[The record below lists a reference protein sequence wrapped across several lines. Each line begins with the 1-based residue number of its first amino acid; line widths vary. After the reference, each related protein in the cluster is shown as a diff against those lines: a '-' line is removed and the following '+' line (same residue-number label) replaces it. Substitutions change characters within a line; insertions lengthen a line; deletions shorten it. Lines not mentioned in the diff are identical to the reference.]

1 MTSRSDLWGR
11 AGAASRGLAVLALLL
26 AAPMPARAAEP
37 AAGAQADP
45 VASAE
50 APPAAQTVLIGYLRR
65 AEPGSAVSR
74 LQLPA
79 ENNGEAG
86 ALAGIDDDNV
96 TGEFLGQ
103 TFKLISR
110 RLKAGDDAGQAIAE
124 LAAQGVKFVIVDLP
138 AGQVVAAAD
147 SPAAAN
153 LLIFNIGAPDEVLRE
168 DFCRA
173 NVVHVAPSRAMLA
186 DALAQYLIW
195 KKWTKWFLVTGSH
208 PEDKLWAD
216 ALKRAGVR
224 FGAKFVEERIFEDKG
239 GARRSDSG
247 VALVQKQIPAFTQG
261 APAYDVLI
269 AADESA
275 VFADYLPYR
284 TWDPR
289 PVAGSAGLVPTSW
302 AASNEQWGA
311 TQLQQRFERRF
322 NRFMSPLDMNGWT
335 AARMIGEAAA
345 HDAAGDAAAMKA
357 YLLSKDFA
365 LAAFKGQKLTL
376 RDWNLQLRQP
386 ILLSDGRNVVSVSPQ
401 EGFMHQFSEL
411 DTLGFDRPE
420 SRCRLK

>member
-1 MTSRSDLWGR
+1 LERNQSWRRGC
-11 AGAASRGLAVLALLL
+11 GAALL
-26 AAPMPARAAEP
+26 AALLSFVP
-37 AAGAQADP
+37 AAAQP
-45 VASAE
+45 VQDVSGAE
-50 APPAAQTVLIGYLRR
+50 AAPAMQSILIGYLRR
-65 AEPGSAVSR
+65 AETATAVSR
-74 LQLPA
+74 LQTPA

-103 TFKLISR
+103 SFKLVSR
-110 RLKAGDDAGQAIAE
+110 RLKPGEEAASALGE
-124 LAAQGVKFVIVDLP
+124 LAAQGVKFVIADVP
-138 AGQVVAAAD
+138 AGALVAAAD
-147 SPAAAN
+147 SPAAAH
-153 LLIFNIGAPDEVLRE
+153 LLIFNIGAPDDILRE
-168 DFCRA
+168 EFCRA
-173 NVVHVAPSRAMLA
+173 NVVHVAPTRSMLA
-186 DALAQYLIW
+186 DALAQYLVW
-195 KKWTKWFLVTGSH
+195 KQWRKWFLVVGSH
-208 PEDKLWAD
+208 PEDRLWAD
-216 ALKRAGVR
+216 ALKRAGSR
-224 FGAKFVEERIFEDKG
+224 FGAKLVEERLFEDRG

-247 VALVQKQIPAFTQG
+247 VTLIQKQIPAFTQS
-261 APAYDVLI
+261 APSYDVLI
-269 AADESA
+269 AADESS

-302 AASNEQWGA
+302 DPSNEQWGA

-322 NRFMSPLDMNGWT
+322 MRFMTPLDMNAWT

-345 HDAAGDAAAMKA
+345 HGAAGDAVAAKG
-357 YLLSKDFA
+357 YFLSKDFA

-411 DTLGFDRPE
+411 DTLGYDRPE
-420 SRCRLK
+420 SKCHFK

>member
-1 MTSRSDLWGR
+1 MAAALAALVPT
-11 AGAASRGLAVLALLL
+11 GAA
-26 AAPMPARAAEP
+26 PARAQTAQDGAAAE
-37 AAGAQADP
+37 AGAP
-45 VASAE
+45 VSTI
-50 APPAAQTVLIGYLRR
+50 TVGYLRR
-65 AEPGSAVSR
+65 AERGVAISR

-79 ENNGEAG
+79 DNDGEAG
-86 ALAGIDDDNV
+86 ALSGLDDDNV

-103 TFKLISR
+103 KFTLVAR
-110 RLKAGDDAGQAIAE
+110 RLKTGEDAVQGLSD
-124 LAAQGVKFVIVDLP
+124 LAAQGAQFVIADLP
-138 AGQVVAAAD
+138 AGALVGAAD
-147 SPAAAN
+147 SPAAAKM
-153 LLIFNIGAPDEVLRE
+153 LIFNIGAPDDILRQE
-168 DFCRA
+168 FCRA
-173 NVVHVAPSRAMLA
+173 NVVHVAPTRAMLA
-186 DALAQYLIW
+186 DALAQYLVW
-195 KKWTKWFLVTGSH
+195 KQWRKWFLVVGSH

-216 ALKRAGVR
+216 ALKRAGQR
-224 FGAKFVEERIFEDKG
+224 FGAKLVEERVFVDRG
-239 GARRSDSG
+239 GARQSDSG

-284 TWDPR
+284 TFDPR

-302 AASNEQWGA
+302 DPSNEQWGA
-311 TQLQQRFERRF
+311 TQLQQRFERKFSRS
-322 NRFMSPLDMNGWT
+322 MSPLDMNGWT

-345 HDAAGDAAAMKA
+345 HGAAADPAAMKA
-357 YLLSKDFA
+357 YFLSKDFA

-420 SRCRLK
+420 SKCNFK